1 MNNKFILPILLII
14 ISIGL
19 FVMYIDPTYE
29 QIKVLKSKNSE
40 FNEALNKS
48 KELRQVRDGLL
59 DQYNSFSQ
67 EDLVKL
73 KKLLPDTVDN
83 VRLIMDI
90 DSIASEYGITIQN
103 IQVDAHQNESKGEI
117 VVVSNS
123 KPYDFVTLSFSMSA
137 SYDDFISFVTDLKN
151 SLRLVDIK
159 DIEFDVSETGSS
171 LNKYNV
177 TIRTYWLK

>member
-29 QIKVLKSKNSE
+29 QTKVLKNKNLE

-48 KELRQVRDGLL
+48 KELRQFRDSLL
-59 DQYNSFSQ
+59 EQYNSFSQ

-90 DSIASEYGITIQN
+90 DSIASEYGITIQS
-103 IQVDAHQNESKGEI
+103 IKVDAPQTESKGEI
-117 VVVSNS
+117 AVVSNS
-123 KPYDFVTLSFSMSA
+123 KPYDFVTLSFSMNA
-137 SYDDFISFVTDLKN
+137 SYEDFISFVTDIKD

-159 DIEFDVSETGSS
+159 DIEFDVSETGSG
-171 LNKYNV
+171 LNKYNI